1 MQYQQT
7 ESHSDD
13 EMSDKKP
20 KARDTKRQ
28 QATKQTDKYD
38 SDETESD
45 AELNLKPLYSSYKKV
60 ESRNFI

>member
-1 MQYQQT
+1 MSEKNSPSPLKTKTSIMKYQQT

-28 QATKQTDKYD
+28 KAK
-38 SDETESD
+38 
-45 AELNLKPLYSSYKKV
+45 
-60 ESRNFI
+60 